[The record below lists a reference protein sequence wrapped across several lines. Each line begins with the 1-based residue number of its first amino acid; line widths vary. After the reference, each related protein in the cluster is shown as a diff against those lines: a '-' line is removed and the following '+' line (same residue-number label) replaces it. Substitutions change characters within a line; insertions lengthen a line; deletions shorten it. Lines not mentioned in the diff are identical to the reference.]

1 MHVFNTIVG
10 LRTSLQE
17 YTKKFGD
24 GVNIGL
30 VPTMGCLHAGH
41 LSLIKQARQDNQI
54 VVVSIFVN
62 PLQFSPQEDL
72 AQYPRQ
78 LESDRLIC
86 QEAGVDLLFT
96 PSSEALGISQQPTA
110 GEISPNMIIHP
121 PANMTNIMCGKSR
134 PGHFQGVITIV
145 TKLFNIVQ
153 PTRAYFGQKDSQQL
167 AIIKKLVNDLNIPV
181 EIIPCPTVRES
192 TGLAFSSR
200 NQYLNETEKEQAAIL
215 YRALQQGEKTFHQ
228 RLQNTEDIDI
238 DQTTAIKNV
247 VAIELANVPN
257 MQIEYVELVDP
268 NTLQPLSYIEKSGLL
283 AIAARIGN
291 TRLIDNIILRN
302 RRPIITID
310 GPAGAGKSTV
320 TKLVAKELGL
330 LYLDTGAM
338 YRAVTWLV
346 LNQKISVH
354 DQPAIAELVDQCQ
367 IEFTGPEKN
376 QVVINGQ
383 DVTQAIRSL
392 EVTSNVSAIAAQA
405 IVRYFMVRQQREL
418 GAIGDLVGEGRDLG
432 THVFPDA
439 ELKIFLTATV
449 QERARRR
456 FLELQAQGE
465 TQITLAQLEIDIAE
479 RDRLDSSRIIS
490 PLRKAEDAQEIYTDN
505 LSIPEVVDTIVNL
518 YKKTVGEI

>member
-17 YTKKFGD
+17 YLAKLGD

-78 LESDRLIC
+78 IESDHRIC
-86 QEAGVDLLFT
+86 QETGVDILFT
-96 PSSEALGISQQPTA
+96 PSPEALGISQKPTA
-110 GEISPNMIIHP
+110 GEISSHMIIQP
-121 PANMTNIMCGKSR
+121 PVNMTNIMCGKSR
-134 PGHFQGVITIV
+134 PGHFQGVTTIV

-167 AIIKKLVNDLNIPV
+167 AIIQKLVNDLNIPV

-200 NQYLNETEKEQAAIL
+200 NQYLNEMEKEQAAIL
-215 YRALQQGEKTFHQ
+215 YRALQQGEKTFYQ

-247 VAIELANVPN
+247 VEIELASIPN
-257 MQIEYVELVDP
+257 IQIEYVELVDP

-283 AIAARIGN
+283 AIAARIGK

-346 LNQKISVH
+346 LNQKIAVH
-354 DQPAIAELVDQCQ
+354 DQPAIAELVDQCH

-392 EVTSNVSAIAAQA
+392 EVTSNVSNIASQA
-405 IVRYFMVRQQREL
+405 TVRYFMVRQQREL
-418 GAIGDLVGEGRDLG
+418 GAIGGLVGEGRDLG

-465 TQITLAQLEIDIAE
+465 TSITLDQLEIDIAE
-479 RDRLDSSRIIS
+479 RDHLDSSRTIS
-490 PLRKAEDAQEIYTDN
+490 PLRKAEDALEIYTDN
-505 LSIPEVVDTIVNL
+505 LSIPEVVNTIVNL
-518 YKKTVGEI
+518 YQKTVGVI